1 MKFKD
6 LYKKY
11 NPFHLEK
18 EFKEDSVILESQINI
33 KPLELLKEKP
43 KSDALHIELKA
54 TKRF

>member
-1 MKFKD
+1 MRFKD